1 MISSTKG
8 MIIEAHK
15 GAVIIILKEHR
26 KAVTNETS
34 SQWGMGDSKRKKVIQ
49 NYRLYII
56 LLFNTLAVNF
66 RLQAQSLKVKQK
78 NPEKW
83 EGRIHMCKHESE
95 S

>member
-1 MISSTKG
+1 MTSSTKS

-34 SQWGMGDSKRKKVIQ
+34 SQWGMGDSKRKEKKF
-49 NYRLYII
+49 RTTDYII